1 MKIGDFQSLL
11 QFFAAIYLVAEWV
24 SLERIVMHYKK
35 MHLGELRHRMFR
47 VKEYCK
53 DLDGIWNDYTKE
65 ESSLINTY
73 DLDKNYSVFRRIC
86 FIYFIVCFVG
96 LILSSFFGE
105 YKLNILVLL
114 LGLIILCIPFFY
126 VVIGLILPVKKE
138 FGKNKEL
145 IEELLLPL
153 ESAMEDF
160 RKNNSYPDR
169 RDAIKKRNEGNVNAL
184 NEHREKMESY
194 NKRYDLHMRNSL

>member
-35 MHLGELRHRMFR
+35 MHLGELRHRIFR
-47 VKEYCK
+47 VKKYCK
-53 DLDGIWNDYTKE
+53 DLDGIWNDYTNE
-65 ESSLINTY
+65 ESSLISTY
-73 DLDKNYSVFRRIC
+73 DLNKNYSVFRRIC
-86 FIYFIVCFVG
+86 FIYFIICFIG

-105 YKLNILVLL
+105 YKLNVWVLL
-114 LGLIILCIPFFY
+114 LGLIVLCIPFFY

-138 FGKNKEL
+138 FCKNKEL

-153 ESAMEDF
+153 ETAMEVF
-160 RKNNSYPDR
+160 KENNSYPAR
-169 RDAIKKRNEGNVNAL
+169 RDAIKKRNEGNVYAL
-184 NEHREKMESY
+184 DEYREKLKLY
-194 NKRYDLHMRNSL
+194 NERYDQHMRNSL